1 MVPLK
6 RINVHNFKC
15 RLFSI
20 IQGKWRYLL
29 RYWSNKFF
37 KSFIVNRALPF
48 LYEKSL
54 TWQPFNRIIFLI
66 KFNQRCS
73 LRMGGGVWDFNEY
86 MPPWIMSYFQVCL
99 YILDLL
105 RSVAAHKI
113 KFGFL
118 CVLIGNSIQW
128 KSINIRVKLLSKH
141 TDLTYTWVISLSHRI
156 GSIEP
161 SLTRTGFWQAGTC
174 RMKVLSAATFM

>member
-1 MVPLK
+1 MFQELHCESGIAIFVWKVTYLTTLQQNHFFDK
-6 RINVHNFKC
+6 
-15 RLFSI
+15 
-20 IQGKWRYLL
+20 IQPTM
-29 RYWSNKFF
+29 FF
-37 KSFIVNRALPF
+37 KDGR
-48 LYEKSL
+48 
-54 TWQPFNRIIFLI
+54 
-66 KFNQRCS
+66 
-73 LRMGGGVWDFNEY
+73 GGVWYFNEY
-86 MPPWIMSYFQVCL
+86 IPPWILSYFQVCL

-118 CVLIGNSIQW
+118 CVLIGNSIEW

-161 SLTRTGFWQAGTC
+161 SLTRTGVSQAGTC
-174 RMKVLSAATFM
+174 RMKVLSAATFMLKCTMGWKKEKICFP